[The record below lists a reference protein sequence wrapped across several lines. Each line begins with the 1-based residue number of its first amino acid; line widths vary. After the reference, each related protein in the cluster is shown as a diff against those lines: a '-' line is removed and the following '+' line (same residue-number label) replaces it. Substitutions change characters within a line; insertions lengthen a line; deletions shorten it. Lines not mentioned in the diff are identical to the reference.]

1 MQDEKEDMPAPVE
14 GGHDLYEA
22 GIVLTNGGW
31 SKGTWVHRFEM
42 VHNMIRPSRVRESRQ
57 HQSLE
62 QRGAGH
68 RAKSPVCSA
77 QQSGNGSWKNWHKKA
92 QAWGVWNSLK
102 HLSKFADFKQRATTK
117 AVVARM
123 RGSIRDDFQVQMK
136 TKDRAWQRIGGLESR
151 FNEIRLKHPIRYIQ
165 WISRLCLHK
174 RYVLT
179 QKKGVWL
186 FEFNFAIMK
195 VFAFSL

>member
-1 MQDEKEDMPAPVE
+1 MADDLRVHEYIDLRWYTTWYGPAGCGRADSIKVWNRE
-14 GGHDLYEA
+14 EQVTGQSRRSVAHSSL
-22 GIVLTNGGW
+22 
-31 SKGTWVHRFEM
+31 GTAPE
-42 VHNMIRPSRVRESRQ
+42 
-57 HQSLE
+57 
-62 QRGAGH
+62 
-68 RAKSPVCSA
+68 
-77 QQSGNGSWKNWHKKA
+77 KNWHKKA

-179 QKKGVWL
+179 QKKGSDCS
-186 FEFNFAIMK
+186 EFNFAIMK
-195 VFAFSL
+195 VFAFSI